1 MASNRKKGRSKLPI
15 FVAVVVVMGALVVGG
30 MTVFNGGRSTA
41 KPFLVPSS
49 PVQTTNIKE
58 SLAAF
63 QGKVVILD
71 LWATWCG
78 PCRMEIPGF
87 VSLENKYRD
96 RGVEIIGASLDPVTQ
111 GRGGRPE
118 AVGPFM
124 KQFGIN
130 YTIFLVS
137 SAEAMQGFDAGEGI
151 PTTYIINRQGNVVS
165 RYVGVR
171 SESFFENEIKRL
183 L

>member
-1 MASNRKKGRSKLPI
+1 MAGNRKKGGKKLPV
-15 FVAVVVVMGALVVGG
+15 FFGVVVVMGAVVVGG
-30 MTVFNGGRSTA
+30 MTLFSGGRPTA

-49 PVQTTNIKE
+49 PVTTTNIKE

-63 QGKVVILD
+63 QGKIVILD

-96 RGVEIIGASLDPVTQ
+96 RGVEIVGASLDPLTPNH
-111 GRGGRPE
+111 GGNPQ
-118 AVGPFM
+118 AVAPFM
-124 KQFGIN
+124 KQLGIN
-130 YTIFLVS
+130 YTIFLVN

-151 PTTYIINRQGNVVS
+151 PTTYIIDRQGNIVN
-165 RYVGVR
+165 RCVGVK
-171 SESFFENEIKRL
+171 SEAFFENEIKRL

>member
-1 MASNRKKGRSKLPI
+1 MTKTRKKASAKTPALV
-15 FVAVVVVMGALVVGG
+15 VAVVVLGAVVVGG
-30 MTVFNGGRSTA
+30 MAILTGPGSTA
-41 KPFLVPSS
+41 GKPFLVPTS
-49 PVQTTNIKE
+49 PVPTTNIKE

-63 QGKVVILD
+63 HGKVVVLD
-71 LWATWCG
+71 FWATWCG

-96 RGVEIIGASLDPVTQ
+96 RGLEVVGASLDPVTANGNPQ
-111 GRGGRPE
+111 

-130 YTIFLVS
+130 YTIFMVNNS
-137 SAEAMQGFDAGEGI
+137 EAMQGYDTSRGI
-151 PTTYIINRQGNVVS
+151 PTTYIIDRQGNIAGPP
-165 RYVGVR
+165 YVGVH

>member
-1 MASNRKKGRSKLPI
+1 MASNRKRGRGKLPVLV
-15 FVAVVVVMGALVVGG
+15 VAVVVIGAVVVGG
-30 MTVFNGGRSTA
+30 MTLFTGGRSTA

-49 PVQTTNIKE
+49 PVPTTNISE

-63 QGKVVILD
+63 HGKVVILD

-96 RGVEIIGASLDPVTQ
+96 RGVEIVGASLDAFTHGGNTQ
-111 GRGGRPE
+111 

-130 YTIFLVS
+130 YTVFVLNS
-137 SAEAMQGFDAGEGI
+137 NEAMQGYDAGEGI
-151 PTTYIINRQGNVVS
+151 PTTYIIDRQGNTVN
-165 RYVGVR
+165 RLVGVHP
-171 SESFFENEIKRL
+171 ESFFENEIKRL